1 MNKAE
6 GTRFPEYRLYHKAI
20 LIFKKKYNLGKKIYG
35 SMEQNIEPRNKHI
48 YMWSVNLQ
56 QMRPKYTI
64 GKRQASSV
72 SGVRKIGQLHP
83 RV

>member
-6 GTRFPEYRLYHKAI
+6 GTRFPEYRLYYKAI
-20 LIFKKKYNLGKKIYG
+20 LIFKKQYGLGKEIYG
-35 SMEQNIEPRNKHI
+35 SKEQNTEPRNKHI

-56 QMRPKYTI
+56 QIKPKYTI

-72 SGVRKIGQLHP
+72 TGVRKIGQLHA

>member
-1 MNKAE
+1 
-6 GTRFPEYRLYHKAI
+6 
-20 LIFKKKYNLGKKIYG
+20 
-35 SMEQNIEPRNKHI
+35 MEQNREPQNKHI

-72 SGVRKIGQLHP
+72 SDVKKTGQLHA
-83 RV
+83 RI